1 MKILNRELYFKQ
13 IEPFIGD
20 SLVKVLIG
28 QRRVGKSHL
37 LKQIKDKVL
46 EIYPSTQIIYI
57 NKEEYQFKKLIH
69 LRRQFVVCKLLEILT
84 FIAQEVTPLY
94 YQVN

>member
-37 LKQIKDKVL
+37 LKQIKDNYPKMVVSMD
-46 EIYPSTQIIYI
+46 EISLSNMEGI
-57 NKEEYQFKKLIH
+57 EH
-69 LRRQFVVCKLLEILT
+69 LTIREFLLT
-84 FIAQEVTPLY
+84 FV
-94 YQVN
+94 